1 MKRLPFEL
9 LPPTP
14 LFATYREHLSVWTH
28 VEAVLEAVL
37 EAVRTQVVKASRR
50 ERRK

>member
-1 MKRLPFEL
+1 LKRLPFEL

-28 VEAVLEAVL
+28 VEAV
-37 EAVRTQVVKASRR
+37 RTQVVKASRR